1 MAELL
6 FGVETEYAI
15 ADISPGGSMNH
26 EAILRTLT
34 ELAHAR
40 LVQLPDLHSSGGVF
54 LGNGGRMY
62 VDCGLHPEICTP
74 ECANPWDAARYIQA
88 GNRILTG
95 LAAAVES
102 LCTPGTEILCF
113 RGNVDYSGTQATW
126 GCHESYMHRAPL
138 DALQPQVIPH
148 LVTRLIYTGA
158 GGFNPLSKG
167 LEFTLSPRV
176 AHIELVVSRSST
188 NERGIWHTKSESLC
202 SGYNRLHVLCGESL
216 CAETA
221 TFLKIGATALIVAM
235 ADAGLTPGDA
245 VKLVDPLKAMRMI
258 AGDVTCNKPLRM
270 ADGSSM
276 TALAVQRHY
285 LEMAEAHVSD
295 SFMPAWAAE
304 VCRRWRAVLDQ
315 LEDAPT
321 AVNRTLDWGIKQALY
336 ADQARSLGIRW
347 EDLPF
352 WNNVIEQC
360 EGALAPRASRAKTIP
375 LETTVQTMRRIPR
388 ELAFIEPILKSR
400 GYQWNDLKNVLGG
413 RQKFFEID
421 TRFSQIG
428 PKGIF
433 ESLDLAGVLLHR
445 VSGVD
450 NIEHAMA
457 EPPAVGRARIRGH
470 VIQRLAGAGNAR
482 CDWQNIIDYSE
493 GRILDLSDPF
503 VSEESW
509 SSTNNPENSDDQLDL
524 DFLINND
531 PYARRQEAAD
541 RILSGDYAGAEA
553 LLRVLLEER
562 FCLPSTN
569 CHMARVLLMT
579 NREAEAREQIDMG
592 WAIHRNA
599 PTYVVGRMLC
609 FRIIFALFDEADI
622 SGLIEQIK
630 ATLQQP
636 GADLDWTIRPML
648 DHLRPRFSDA
658 DFRFLDA
665 LAATLSNIRNM
676 PQLEQFPQ
684 WAGTAVLA
692 AR

>member
-15 ADISPGGSMNH
+15 AGISPSGSVNR
-26 EAILRTLT
+26 EGILHMLT
-34 ELAHAR
+34 EQARTR
-40 LVQLPDLHSSGGVF
+40 LVQLPDLHSTGGVF

-88 GNRILTG
+88 GHRILAG

-102 LCTPGTEILCF
+102 ACAPGTEILCF
-113 RGNVDYSGTQATW
+113 RNNVDYSGTQATW
-126 GCHESYMHRAPL
+126 GCHESYMHRTPL
-138 DALQPQVIPH
+138 DALQPQIIPH

-158 GGFNPLSKG
+158 GGFNPISKG

-202 SGYNRLHVLCGESL
+202 SGYSRLHVLCGESL
-216 CAETA
+216 CSETA

-235 ADAGLTPGDA
+235 ADAGLAPGNA
-245 VKLVDPLKAMRMI
+245 VRMADPLEAMRMI
-258 AGDVTCNKPLRM
+258 AGDVTCKKPLRM
-270 ADGSSM
+270 ADGSLM
-276 TALAVQRHY
+276 TALAIQRHY
-285 LEMAEAHVSD
+285 LEIAEAHVSA

-315 LEDAPT
+315 LEGAPS
-321 AVNRTLDWGIKQALY
+321 AVDKTLDWGIKHALY
-336 ADQARSLGIRW
+336 ADQARSMGIRW

-352 WNNVIEQC
+352 WNNVIGQC
-360 EGALAPRASRAKTIP
+360 EGALAPRSSRAKTVS
-375 LETTVQTMRRIPR
+375 LETAVRTMRRIPSV
-388 ELAFIEPILKSR
+388 LAFIEPVLKSR
-400 GYQWNDLKNVLGG
+400 GYQWNDLKTVLGC

-421 TRFSQIG
+421 TRFGQIG
-428 PKGIF
+428 PRGIF
-433 ESLDLAGVLLHR
+433 ESLDLAGVLRHR

-457 EPPAVGRARIRGH
+457 EPPAVGRARIRGQ
-470 VIQRLAGAGNAR
+470 VIQRLAGAGNTR
-482 CDWQNIIDYSE
+482 CDWQSIINYSE
-493 GRILDLSDPF
+493 KQFLDLSDPF
-503 VSEESW
+503 ASTESW
-509 SSTNNPENSDDQLDL
+509 RPLNSPESHQDLL
-524 DFLINND
+524 DFSLFAGND
-531 PYARRQEAAD
+531 PYARRQDAAD
-541 RILSGDYAGAEA
+541 RILTGDFEGAEA
-553 LLRVLLEER
+553 LLRELLAER

-579 NREAEAREQIDMG
+579 NREAEAREQIVQG
-592 WAIHRNA
+592 WIIHRNA
-599 PTYVVGRMLC
+599 PTYVVGRMLF
-609 FRIIFALFDEADI
+609 FRIIFALFDGADI
-622 SGLIEQIK
+622 SDLVEQLK
-630 ATLQQP
+630 AIMQQP

-648 DHLRPRFSDA
+648 EHLRPRFSEV

-665 LAATLSNIRNM
+665 LAATLSNIRNL
-676 PQLEQFPQ
+676 PLLEPFPQ

-692 AR
+692 TP